1 MHQSNPDWG
10 TQIGYQSKMTTSI
23 ASFSSI
29 PISPLSLTRSKRT
42 AEIIWSARKEEII
55 TDSDLREIDLY
66 SFQGHLKQKGKA
78 KFGATFQQW
87 QTDAANFNIDGHY
100 PVRELWDRARSCWTK
115 ILTHESMFV
124 LVVAH
129 NAVNQALVAT
139 AIGLGTEYFRIL
151 LQSNCGV
158 TVLDFTPR
166 LETPNSPIAAGS
178 SGGRKTKHV
187 ENEYKRGI
195 SGWNFNLE
203 DVKAQA
209 SLIQDEDIIS
219 EKDLGGSSV
228 SSSGLDHE
236 KELQHQL
243 SSEDNDLM
251 QNKPSSLSADVTL
264 TNALTK
270 FEKSDDDASIA
281 GSNHEHQVSQNSASC
296 FEDNV
301 KIICLE
307 NLAQMSVEETLT
319 ARLCKVIRG
328 GEVHQAISF
337 FQMVVFSQ
345 AKERGT
351 RQAFTPE
358 QINEACYVDINSNKA
373 VFDSLRNNPKVNY
386 DGRCFAY
393 KSKHAL
399 KDKNQL
405 LILIRKFPEGI
416 AVIDL
421 KDAYPTVM
429 EDLQALK
436 AAGQIWLL
444 SNFDSQEDIAYP
456 NDPRVPI
463 KVDDDL
469 KLLFRG
475 IELPRDMIDIEKD
488 LQKNGMKPATNTA
501 KI

>member
-1 MHQSNPDWG
+1 M
-10 TQIGYQSKMTTSI
+10 KV
-23 ASFSSI
+23 F
-29 PISPLSLTRSKRT
+29 SPLVEVQPITPSLDK
-42 AEIIWSARKEEII
+42 
-55 TDSDLREIDLY
+55 
-66 SFQGHLKQKGKA
+66 
-78 KFGATFQQW
+78 
-87 QTDAANFNIDGHY
+87 
-100 PVRELWDRARSCWTK
+100 LWDQ
-115 ILTHESMFV
+115 HEGAKKDHLRVDKKPS
-124 LVVAH
+124 
-129 NAVNQALVAT
+129 
-139 AIGLGTEYFRIL
+139 L
-151 LQSNCGV
+151 LFPSSNRRFPLSKEG
-158 TVLDFTPR
+158 
-166 LETPNSPIAAGS
+166 
-178 SGGRKTKHV
+178 
-187 ENEYKRGI
+187 
-195 SGWNFNLE
+195 
-203 DVKAQA
+203 
-209 SLIQDEDIIS
+209 
-219 EKDLGGSSV
+219 GGS
-228 SSSGLDHE
+228 DHPIF
-236 KELQHQL
+236 
-243 SSEDNDLM
+243 DW
-251 QNKPSSLSADVTL
+251 KPSSTS
-264 TNALTK
+264 K
-270 FEKSDDDASIA
+270 Q
-281 GSNHEHQVSQNSASC
+281 GGVSQPPRIPSRPHTQQGSS
-296 FEDNV
+296 FT
-301 KIICLE
+301 LQ
-307 NLAQMSVEETLT
+307 LFQRTLEETLG
-319 ARLCKVIRG
+319 A
-328 GEVHQAISF
+328 
-337 FQMVVFSQ
+337 FQKSIHEDMRNLHIEILRQFHMQ
-345 AKERGT
+345 ET

-475 IELPRDMIDIEKD
+475 IELPRDMIDIEKN